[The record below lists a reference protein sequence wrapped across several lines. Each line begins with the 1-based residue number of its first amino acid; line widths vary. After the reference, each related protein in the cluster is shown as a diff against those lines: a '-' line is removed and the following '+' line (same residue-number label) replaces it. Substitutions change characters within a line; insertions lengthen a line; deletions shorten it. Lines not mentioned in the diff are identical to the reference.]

1 MKKYL
6 GNYMTKY
13 VIFGLL
19 LFIVGPIIIAY
30 IFLSTEINFVTVALT
45 IVGIFTSTM
54 CIVYFIK
61 VSDQLISVAYFTED
75 KIAIKNPLKKK
86 KLYEMKY
93 KQCADI
99 GIGSYMHVVRKV
111 YFIYI
116 SYNWLTPEEREHI
129 NCCHPS
135 ETFIKM
141 GYSKKNYD
149 FLMSVLPEKQAKRL
163 LKSNEDYLLSKK

>member
-1 MKKYL
+1 
-6 GNYMTKY
+6 MTKY
-13 VIFGLL
+13 VMFGLL
-19 LFIVGPIIIAY
+19 FFIVGPIILSAV
-30 IFLSTEINFVTVALT
+30 FLSTEINFVTISMT
-45 IVGIFTSTM
+45 IVGIYTSIM
-54 CIVYFIK
+54 SIIYFIK

-75 KIAIKNPLKKK
+75 KIVIKNPLKKK

-99 GIGSYMHVVRKV
+99 GIGSYLHIVKKV

-129 NCCHPS
+129 NYCYPS

-149 FLMSVLPEKQAKRL
+149 FLMSILPQKQANRL
-163 LKSNEDYLLSKK
+163 LKSHESFLLSKQKKK